1 VRSNED
7 VTTNSKK
14 QKTIN
19 LPRDTAPKGPT
30 LFDDEWKQEQ
40 EQPPD
45 RGDEVNRRQGYFYA
59 PGNVGE
65 WIVVKMI
72 KRRTVTL
79 SKKTCKKE
87 KQVLVHWLYKNEK
100 TWQREADV
108 LPQLQGHYEVL
119 LLREKETKM
128 KKSVSK

>member
-1 VRSNED
+1 
-7 VTTNSKK
+7 
-14 QKTIN
+14 
-19 LPRDTAPKGPT
+19 LPRDTAPKVPT
-30 LFDDEWKQEQ
+30 FFYDEWEQEQ

-45 RGDEVNRRQGYFYA
+45 RGDEVNMRHGYLYGA
-59 PGNVGE
+59 VNVE
-65 WIVVKMI
+65 WIVAKMI

-79 SKKTCKKE
+79 SKNACIKE
-87 KQVLVHWLYKNEK
+87 KQVLEHWLYKNDK

-119 LLREKETKM
+119 ILREKERRM

>member
-7 VTTNSKK
+7 VTTNSEK
-14 QKTIN
+14 QNTID
-19 LPRDTAPKGPT
+19 LPRDTAPKGPA
-30 LFDDEWKQEQ
+30 LFDDEWEQEQ

-45 RGDEVNRRQGYFYA
+45 RGEQVNRRHGYFYA
-59 PGNVGE
+59 AGNVE
-65 WIVVKMI
+65 WIVVKKI

-87 KQVLVHWLYKNEK
+87 KQVVVHWLYKNEK
-100 TWQREADV
+100 TWQQEAGV

-119 LLREKETKM
+119 LLREKETRM

>member
-7 VTTNSKK
+7 VTTNSEK
-14 QKTIN
+14 QKIID
-19 LPRDTAPKGPT
+19 LPGDTAPKGPT
-30 LFDDEWKQEQ
+30 LFDDEWEQEQ

-45 RGDEVNRRQGYFYA
+45 RGDEVNMLQGYFYA
-59 PGNVGE
+59 TGNVE

-72 KRRTVTL
+72 RRQTVTL

-100 TWQREADV
+100 TWQRESDV
-108 LPQLQGHYEVL
+108 LPQLQGH
-119 LLREKETKM
+119 
-128 KKSVSK
+128 

>member
-7 VTTNSKK
+7 VTTNSEN
-14 QKTIN
+14 QKTIY
-19 LPRDTAPKGPT
+19 LPRDIAPKGAT
-30 LFDDEWKQEQ
+30 LFDDEWEQEQ

-45 RGDEVNRRQGYFYA
+45 QGDEVNRRQGYFYA
-59 PGNVGE
+59 AGNVE

-72 KRRTVTL
+72 KQRTVTL
-79 SKKTCKKE
+79 SNKTCKKE

-100 TWQREADV
+100 TWQQEADV
-108 LPQLQGHYEVL
+108 LPQLQGHYKVL
-119 LLREKETKM
+119 LLREKEKRM